1 MKNKGILIGTM
12 MVVFVLTIFAVDVV
26 SPSKSLVKN
35 LEKGKQMPS
44 VKVDDLM
51 LGNAYYTRME
61 IADFPQ
67 KVKSAV
73 LTKYVAFSID
83 EVFCEYE
90 DIYKLILKN
99 GNNKLITFYTS
110 EGEYLSQQMIEPRQ
124 VVAWN

>member
-51 LGNAYYTRME
+51 LGNAYYIRME
-61 IADFPQ
+61 IAGLTP
-67 KVKSAV
+67 KSEV
-73 LTKYVAFSID
+73 SCID
-83 EVFCEYE
+83 EICCF
-90 DIYKLILKN
+90 
-99 GNNKLITFYTS
+99 FY
-110 EGEYLSQQMIEPRQ
+110 R
-124 VVAWN
+124 